1 MDLMDDGAMDFDVGK
16 RLTEVRMAAGL
27 SQRELAARTGVPHG
41 LISVIE
47 RNKSSPSVSSLRK
60 IIGGIPMTL
69 GDFFHETSGKP
80 DRIFFKRAELIDL
93 TQQMPLASQHQAK
106 IELLQVGDAAAANL
120 QLLFERYQPGADT
133 GDTMFQHDSYEGGI
147 VLSGTL
153 ELTVGDRVGI
163 LKAGEAYLF
172 NSREPHRFRNV
183 GDDVLELIAACTP
196 PFL

>member
-1 MDLMDDGAMDFDVGK
+1 MDLVNDSAMEFDVGK
-16 RLTEVRMAAGL
+16 RLTEVRVAAGL
-27 SQRELAARTGVPHG
+27 SQRELAARSGVPHG

-69 GDFFHETSGKP
+69 GDFFHESTGNP
-80 DRIFFKRAELIDL
+80 NQIFFKRSDL
-93 TQQMPLASQHQAK
+93 TDLAQQMPLALQHQAK

-133 GDTMFQHDSYEGGI
+133 GETMFQHDSYEGGI

-153 ELTVGDRVGI
+153 ELTVGDRVGV

-172 NSREPHRFRNV
+172 NSREPHRFRNA

>member
-1 MDLMDDGAMDFDVGK
+1 MNLRDDGIMDFDVGK
-16 RLTEVRMAAGL
+16 RLAQVRTSAGL
-27 SQRELAARTGVPHG
+27 SQRELAVKSGVPHG

-69 GDFFHETSGKP
+69 GEFFNEPNNKA
-80 DRIFFKRAELIDL
+80 DQIFFKRQDFVDL
-93 TQQMPLASQHQAK
+93 THRMPLASQHKAR
-106 IELLQVGDAAAANL
+106 IELLQVGDAKTANL
-120 QLLFERYQPGADT
+120 QLLYERYQPEADT

-153 ELTVGDRVGI
+153 ELTVGDKVGI
-163 LKAGEAYLF
+163 LKAGDAYLF

-183 GDDVLELIAACTP
+183 GNDVLEMIAACTP